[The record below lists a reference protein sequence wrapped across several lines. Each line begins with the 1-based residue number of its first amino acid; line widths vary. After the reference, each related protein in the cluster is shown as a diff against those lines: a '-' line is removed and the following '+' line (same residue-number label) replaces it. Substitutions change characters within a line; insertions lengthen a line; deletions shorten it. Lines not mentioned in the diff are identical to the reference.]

1 MFSGCTFLGCPVL
14 GLTSRPPI
22 FSLLFVYFFFF
33 FGQFLL
39 LLLPTNYDLLER
51 CCLYSFLDR
60 CIVLNHVC
68 PLSLLTF
75 LLSSYRP
82 RNTPFLC
89 LHMNKPLMWDSS
101 AYTKQWQMLVLFV
114 HHCCIFVSLSGHCSY
129 LWNETS
135 GKKKDTAENT
145 STYLLSCAYV
155 WIEAIFFPYKHLMLR
170 KRFMLQCEPG
180 NIHLGTLA
188 DAAFL

>member
-1 MFSGCTFLGCPVL
+1 MLHSTLIYPFPSCKFISHTRCICLACSGDEILRSILNLTQVKFSQFSLPPFYLQVFFFCKFSGCTFLGCPVL

-39 LLLPTNYDLLER
+39 LLLPSNYDLLER
-51 CCLYSFLDR
+51 CCLYFFLDR

-89 LHMNKPLMWDSS
+89 LHINKPLM
-101 AYTKQWQMLVLFV
+101 
-114 HHCCIFVSLSGHCSY
+114 
-129 LWNETS
+129 
-135 GKKKDTAENT
+135 
-145 STYLLSCAYV
+145 
-155 WIEAIFFPYKHLMLR
+155 
-170 KRFMLQCEPG
+170 
-180 NIHLGTLA
+180 
-188 DAAFL
+188 